1 MTKCYRN
8 LTNSNSIVEQ
18 IVGERMAKTMGIYPF
33 FNSSFGGKTLE
44 QVSDVDG
51 LNRLGEVVFAD
62 TAENGRISD
71 TVDAKLL
78 SLHHP
83 KVQVHLGGLVHTN
96 HTHLV
101 AFADYSQGRISGV
114 VIAVAQSNDLTDP
127 QPASPKHNK

>member
-1 MTKCYRN
+1 
-8 LTNSNSIVEQ
+8 
-18 IVGERMAKTMGIYPF
+18 MAKTMGIYPF

-101 AFADYSQGRISGV
+101 AFADYSQGRSRGV
-114 VIAVAQSNDLTDP
+114 VISVAPVPYTPL
-127 QPASPKHNK
+127 SPPNKREVSIWGVARPLKKK